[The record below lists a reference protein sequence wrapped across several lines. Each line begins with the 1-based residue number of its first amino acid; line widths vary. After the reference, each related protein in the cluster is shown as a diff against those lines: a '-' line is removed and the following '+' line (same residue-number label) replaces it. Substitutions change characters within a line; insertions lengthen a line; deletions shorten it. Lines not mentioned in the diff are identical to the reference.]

1 MMRLV
6 PRWAAL
12 AFCTVFIA
20 SGTAHAA
27 SFAVFGDLPY
37 NNWEVDAMRTII
49 DEMNRDDAL
58 AFVVHAGDIKS
69 GGSRCDDDLYRA
81 RHADFDAVH
90 HPFVFMPGDNEWTDC
105 HRRSA
110 GGYDPEE
117 RLAKLREIFFA
128 GGESLGRRRMP
139 LIRQGDLQPSYAA
152 WRENVRWEHAGVLFV
167 GLNLPG
173 SNNNWKNNGNNREF
187 NARLKAN
194 TAWLEAAFAH
204 AAASGRRGVVLVMQA
219 NPDFEGDQARKHSW
233 RPGWRDGYAE
243 FRMQLARV
251 GRAFAKP
258 VLVVHGDTHRYQ
270 LDRPLKDEAGE
281 PVGNVTRLEVY
292 GSPDLGWVRVT
303 IDPARAE
310 LFRIEPRR
318 FGQVP

>member
-1 MMRLV
+1 MRLA

-12 AFCTVFIA
+12 AFCTALFA
-20 SGTAHAA
+20 PGAAHAA

-81 RHADFDAVH
+81 RHADFDAVR
-90 HPFVFMPGDNEWTDC
+90 HPFVFIPGDNEWTDC

-110 GGYDPEE
+110 GGYNPEE

-128 GGESLGRRRMP
+128 GSESLGRRRMP
-139 LIRQGDLQPSYAA
+139 LIRQGDLQSAYAA

-194 TAWLEAAFAH
+194 TAWLEAAFVRA
-204 AAASGRRGVVLVMQA
+204 AAASHAGVVLILQA
-219 NPDFEGDQARKHSW
+219 NPDFESDEARKHSW

-243 FRMQLARV
+243 FRVQLARAA
-251 GRAFAKP
+251 RAFGRP

-281 PVGNVTRLEVY
+281 SIANVTRLEVF

-303 IDPARAE
+303 IDPVHAG
-310 LFRIEPRR
+310 LFRIQARR
-318 FGQVP
+318 FGQLP